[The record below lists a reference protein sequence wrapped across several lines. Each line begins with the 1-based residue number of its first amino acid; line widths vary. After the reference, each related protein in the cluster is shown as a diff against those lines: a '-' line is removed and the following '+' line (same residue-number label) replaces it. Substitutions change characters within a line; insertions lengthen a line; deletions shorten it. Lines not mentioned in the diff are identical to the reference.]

1 VTELDLNVDFRD
13 LLLALADAEA
23 DFLLV
28 GGWALAVHG
37 HVRGTDDLDILVR
50 ATPSNAARVYAALAA
65 FGAPV
70 DAHGVSEELFASEG
84 YGYRMGIKPNL
95 IEVLTTIDGLSFDEA
110 WSDHRVVN
118 IDGRT
123 IPVIGRKAL
132 LRNKKASGRPK
143 DLADAAWLEEHEDT
157 G

>member
-1 VTELDLNVDFRD
+1 MTELDLNVDFRD

-50 ATPSNAARVYAALAA
+50 ATPTNA
-65 FGAPV
+65 
-70 DAHGVSEELFASEG
+70 EELFASEG

-110 WSDHRVVN
+110 WSDHQVVT

-143 DLADAAWLEEHEDT
+143 DLADAAWLEEHEDA

>member
-1 VTELDLNVDFRD
+1 M
-13 LLLALADAEA
+13 LALADAEA